1 MGKQTGS
8 YSRGAGYLREASR
21 EPGQQARSTQ
31 TSRYGPH
38 VLRLRR
44 DTLRPPRR
52 FRRFTRSG
60 AGPED
65 DGGRL
70 FWMETGSCRVNFIM
84 FPPSPSLSPHKL
96 TDLTREAFFFSKV

>member
-8 YSRGAGYLREASR
+8 YSRGAGYLREASL
-21 EPGQQARSTQ
+21 EPGQQARSPQ

-38 VLRLRR
+38 VLGLRR
-44 DTLRPPRR
+44 NTLRPRRR

-65 DGGRL
+65 ELLEDRL
-70 FWMETGSCRVNFIM
+70 FLKETGSLRVNFVM
-84 FPPSPSLSPHKL
+84 FSPRCRLIS
-96 TDLTREAFFFSKV
+96 

>member
-38 VLRLRR
+38 VLGLRR
-44 DTLRPPRR
+44 NTLRPRWR

-60 AGPED
+60 AGAED
-65 DGGRL
+65 ELLVDRL
-70 FWMETGSCRVNFIM
+70 FLVETGSFRVNFIM
-84 FPPSPSLSPHKL
+84 FPPRCRL
-96 TDLTREAFFFSKV
+96 TS